1 MTFSVHGHPCH
12 RTGYQQCHG
21 SRDIN
26 LNRDINVTE
35 QFINYVMALRIPSYI
50 YRDINVTVQLRHI
63 HVMENTLK
71 VLAIRVQS

>member
-26 LNRDINVTE
+26 LNRDINVT
-35 QFINYVMALRIPSYI
+35 
-50 YRDINVTVQLRHI
+50 VQLRHI

-71 VLAIRVQS
+71 VMAIRVQF